1 MYYTKLSSLREGQ
14 NTAFSKKKKKE
25 MYFILRLFQIPSKYL
40 WPLIYNSVFFADV
53 PQEKVETVTCIL

>member
-14 NTAFSKKKKKE
+14 NTAFSKKKE
-25 MYFILRLFQIPSKYL
+25 MYFILKLFQIPSKYL
-40 WPLIYNSVFFADV
+40 WPLIYNSVCFADV